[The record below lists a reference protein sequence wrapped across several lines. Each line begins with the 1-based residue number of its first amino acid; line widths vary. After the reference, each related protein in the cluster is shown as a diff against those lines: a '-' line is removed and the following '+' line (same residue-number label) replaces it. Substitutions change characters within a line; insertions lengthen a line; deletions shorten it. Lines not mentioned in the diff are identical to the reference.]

1 MPTPTQPLPDTPDD
15 ARFLRALSLFD
26 DYNRL
31 DPNPLEW
38 KGEKHPQE
46 WLHARFLDEWVTRL
60 APDASVPL
68 RLAARC
74 QHIGRWEIPRSSFPE
89 GRTGYLQWRNALK
102 QHHADIAGRLITRAG
117 YGQEMV
123 DAVIRIV
130 QKQGIKRDT
139 EVQCMEN
146 ALCLVFLEHQ
156 YDDFCRRYPD
166 KVVSVLRKT
175 WSKMD
180 DAGRAAAQ
188 SLPLSAEGQRYLLAA
203 LAEG

>member
-1 MPTPTQPLPDTPDD
+1 MPTQPLPETTDD
-15 ARFLRALSLFD
+15 ALFLRAVSLFD

-31 DPNPLEW
+31 DPNQLEW
-38 KGEKHPQE
+38 KGEKQPQE
-46 WLHARFLDEWVTRL
+46 WLHARFLDEWVARL
-60 APDASVPL
+60 APAASVPL

-74 QHIGRWEIPRSSFPE
+74 QHIGRWEISRDTYPA
-89 GRTGYLQWRNALK
+89 GRTGYIDWRNALK
-102 QHHADIAGRLITRAG
+102 QHHADIAGRLIIRAG

-123 DAVIRIV
+123 DAVLRIV
-130 QKQGIKRDT
+130 HKQGIKRDP

-180 DAGRAAAQ
+180 DAGRTAAQ
-188 SLPLSAEGQRYLLAA
+188 ALPLSADGRRHLLAA
-203 LAEG
+203 LAED